1 MIRILIIDDQ
11 KEFRT
16 LISVLLKVSDL
27 DVHVSEVA
35 SGDSALASLGQEKFD
50 CVILDYILADSTD
63 LNILHQVK
71 SIQPD
76 LPVLIISSHNQ
87 RTIKKEV
94 LTVGADAYLS
104 KDELSLEKLTQTLS
118 QILPKQNTEPQTSA
132 LQNEGAITFQGLE
145 GMKILLVD
153 DTPKN
158 LDVLRHTLGDK
169 GLDISIALN
178 GKVALKLVSATPPD
192 LILLDVMMPIMDGF
206 DTCRELKK
214 NDLLKNIPI
223 IFITALTEEE
233 SLIKGL
239 SLGAVDYITKPFR
252 PEEVLAR
259 VNTHLRAVKLLK
271 AKNLLINQVA
281 NKEAQLSILMASMLD
296 GLIVIDRNRIIRS
309 TNPAAEKI
317 FGYSSFEMS
326 GTSFDCLIPD
336 GGDGEL
342 QKYFNNQLNSQSFSS
357 MGKNFEL
364 EGVNKSGDKIPLEL
378 AINGVNFYPEEYSSK
393 IKFEKLFVGIVR
405 DISQR
410 IESEKQISKA
420 LEAAEKANL
429 AKSEFLAKMSHELRT
444 PLNSIMGFSQL
455 IMMNSENPEKELNI
469 DNVNR
474 IYKSGKYLLDLID
487 EILDLARI
495 ESGKVRISMEPVEIS
510 SLIDEVI
517 VFSQPIANE
526 YHVGLINDVPEA
538 EEFYCQADRSRLK
551 QVLLNL
557 VSNAIKYNIEG
568 GTVTLSISKQG
579 EKVRASV
586 SDTGPGLSEEHQIS
600 IFQAFNRLQADKTGV
615 TGTGIGLTITKELTN
630 LMNGTISV
638 ESVVGK
644 GSTFFVE
651 LNTVEAPLEKDSSVI
666 EQLVTKISPQNDG
679 KNHTILYVEDNPNNL
694 KLIEQTLSFNKN
706 TTLISAPQAE
716 MGIDLAKAHDV
727 DLILMD
733 INLPGMDGV
742 EAMKILR
749 RIEKTRDL
757 PILALSANA
766 MERDIRSALRAGF
779 TDYIVKP
786 INIAEFLEKINKYL
800 V

>member
-27 DVHVSEVA
+27 DVHVSEVE
-35 SGDSALASLGQEKFD
+35 SGEAALATLAHEKFD
-50 CVILDYILADSTD
+50 CVILDFILADSAD
-63 LNILHQVK
+63 LNILHQIK

-76 LPVLIISSHNQ
+76 LPVLIISSYNQ
-87 RTIKKEV
+87 STIKREMLAV
-94 LTVGADAYLS
+94 DADAYLS
-104 KDELSLEKLTQTLS
+104 KNGLSLEKLTQTLI
-118 QILPKQNTEPQTSA
+118 QITSKQNTGPQTST
-132 LQNEGAITFQGLE
+132 LKNENVIAFQGLE

-158 LDVLRHTLGDK
+158 LDVLRHTLGDR
-169 GLDISIALN
+169 GLDITIALN
-178 GKVALKLVSATPPD
+178 GKVALKLISSSPPD
-192 LILLDVMMPIMDGF
+192 LILLDIMMPVMDGF
-206 DTCRELKK
+206 ETCRELKK
-214 NDLLKNIPI
+214 NDLWKNIPV

-233 SLIKGL
+233 NIIKGL

-252 PEEVLAR
+252 PDEVLAR
-259 VNTHLRAVKLLK
+259 VHTHLRAVKLLK

-309 TNPAAEKI
+309 VNPAAEKI
-317 FGYSSFEMS
+317 FGYSSFEIS
-326 GTSFDCLIPD
+326 GKSFDHLIPD
-336 GGDGEL
+336 SGNDEL
-342 QKYFNNQLNSQSFSS
+342 QNYFNNHLDSKNFPPT
-357 MGKNFEL
+357 GKNFKL
-364 EGVNKSGDKIPLEL
+364 EGIGKSGDRIPLEL
-378 AINGVNFYPEEYSSK
+378 AINEVNYYPEEYSSK
-393 IKFEKLFVGIVR
+393 IKFEKLFVGVVR

-410 IESEKQISKA
+410 IESEKEISKS
-420 LEAAEKANL
+420 LQAAEKANL

-455 IMMNSENPEKELNI
+455 LLMNWENSEKELNV

-474 IYKSGKYLLDLID
+474 IYKSGQYLLDLID

-517 VFSQPIANE
+517 VFSQPIAAE
-526 YHVGLINDVPEA
+526 YNVRLIYDALESKGL
-538 EEFYCQADRSRLK
+538 YCHADRSRLK
-551 QVLLNL
+551 QVFLNL

-568 GTVTLSISKQG
+568 GSVTLFITKEE
-579 EKVRASV
+579 EKIRTSV

-600 IFQAFNRLQADKTGV
+600 IFQPFNRLQADKTEV

-630 LMNGTISV
+630 LMNGTIRV
-638 ESVVGK
+638 ESVVGN

-651 LNTVEAPLEKDSSVI
+651 LNTAEAPAENKVSDIQQMVA
-666 EQLVTKISPQNDG
+666 KISHQKDG
-679 KNHTILYVEDNPNNL
+679 KNHTILYIEDNPNNL

-706 TTLISAPQAE
+706 ISLISAPQAE

-727 DLILMD
+727 DLI
-733 INLPGMDGV
+733 
-742 EAMKILR
+742 
-749 RIEKTRDL
+749 
-757 PILALSANA
+757 
-766 MERDIRSALRAGF
+766 
-779 TDYIVKP
+779 
-786 INIAEFLEKINKYL
+786 
-800 V
+800 